1 MTSFGQPTM
10 KKTKYEVAK
19 AEVQEYIETMNNIY
33 LDKKEEIRLFKDD
46 NHEVFEMD
54 AYFDYNKSVQ
64 FIRLWDIINNEITP
78 AERNLLIAVECSKNY
93 SECIKSFEGTAPKN
107 VATLK
112 VLVYNARKKIR
123 KIYTEKYG
131 NNNKPIDDCFD
142 MCFCD

>member
-1 MTSFGQPTM
+1 MSFGQHTT

-19 AEVQEYIETMNNIY
+19 AEVQEYIETTNNIY
-33 LDKKEEIRLFKDD
+33 LDKKEEIELFKND
-46 NHEVFEMD
+46 NPELFEMNE
-54 AYFDYNKSVQ
+54 YFDYNKAVQ
-64 FIRLWDIINNEITP
+64 FIRLWDIINNDITP
-78 AERNLLIAVECSKNY
+78 AERNLLIAVEISKNY

-112 VLVYNARKKIR
+112 VLVYNARNKIR

-131 NNNKPIDDCFD
+131 NNNKPIDDCFN